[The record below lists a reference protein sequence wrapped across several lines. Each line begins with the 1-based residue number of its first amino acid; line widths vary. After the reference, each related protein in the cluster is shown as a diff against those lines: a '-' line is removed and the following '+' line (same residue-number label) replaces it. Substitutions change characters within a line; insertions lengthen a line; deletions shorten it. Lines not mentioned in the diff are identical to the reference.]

1 MFKNLLFMLSLLG
14 LTTGVLLGPLANKT
28 QQLNTNNNFTKWYQ
42 VYEINK
48 TNNQNQI
55 NCVTLN
61 YNLNEQDISNAIN
74 ISNATR
80 TFVNNKNII
89 EQTNSANW
97 IINKSNDIYIKY
109 PLDILVLTSKD
120 NKSTQIFTNNLKNF
134 YPIQN
139 NYIKKQLNNNY
150 KQCAY
155 PGLSDLNLTSYCS
168 SAPPCGTPMVSFNGI
183 SAYSNGEY
191 QCTGDSC
198 GGWCGTGMC
207 YQCVELAQRYM
218 NQVYGIAPV
227 WPVNYAKEMC
237 WNYPAGVWETS
248 NPQPGDLIVLGGTW
262 GHVAVITGVDADTIY
277 VIEQNGSPNGQAVY
291 SRWDAECF
299 MTAQ

>member
-120 NKSTQIFTNNLKNF
+120 NKSTHI
-134 YPIQN
+134 
-139 NYIKKQLNNNY
+139 Y
-150 KQCAY
+150 K
-155 PGLSDLNLTSYCS
+155 
-168 SAPPCGTPMVSFNGI
+168 
-183 SAYSNGEY
+183 
-191 QCTGDSC
+191 
-198 GGWCGTGMC
+198 
-207 YQCVELAQRYM
+207 
-218 NQVYGIAPV
+218 
-227 WPVNYAKEMC
+227 
-237 WNYPAGVWETS
+237 
-248 NPQPGDLIVLGGTW
+248 
-262 GHVAVITGVDADTIY
+262 
-277 VIEQNGSPNGQAVY
+277 
-291 SRWDAECF
+291 
-299 MTAQ
+299 